1 MHNKNSEA
9 ELSKRY
15 SPNPRTKNY
24 TEVFLTWKGK
34 IIVLTFIWKNMFLTV
49 NVKESQ
55 QKIYEK
61 VDIKSHLQKFLS
73 GNKIWNI
80 QVKCILRTNHKQATT
95 IKRCLLSSD

>member
-15 SPNPRTKNY
+15 SSNPRTKNY

-34 IIVLTFIWKNMFLTV
+34 IIVLTFIWKNMFLNV

-73 GNKIWNI
+73 GSQIWNI
-80 QVKCILRTNHKQATT
+80 QVKCILRTNLKQTT
-95 IKRCLLSSD
+95 IKRCVLSSE